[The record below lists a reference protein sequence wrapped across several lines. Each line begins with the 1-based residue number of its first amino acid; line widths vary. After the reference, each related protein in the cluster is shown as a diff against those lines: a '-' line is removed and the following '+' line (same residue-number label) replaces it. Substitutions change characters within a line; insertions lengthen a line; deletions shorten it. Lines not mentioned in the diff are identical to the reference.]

1 MTLRHPWLGAFAA
14 LLLLA
19 PALHAQPIT
28 ITPGP
33 VRAFGYTIGDRVERR
48 VELWLA
54 PPWSLTRG
62 GLPTPGRQSPWFDL
76 VEIATTSELAKNGT
90 HVELRFVYQLLN
102 SPVQPTVLSLPR
114 IGLKFEGGPQPVQRD
129 LPPVDVFA
137 SPLLP
142 SAATGS
148 MLDAM
153 RDDRKPELIPVEHFR
168 QRLTVYGLVAT
179 TILAW
184 MLVVQQLAS
193 RRRAGPFVRACRDLR
208 NLERGLNDVARA
220 ERAMRVVHR
229 ALDETAG
236 HTVFVDNADTLFECA
251 YRSPLR
257 ARTLTFL
264 DRSRQRFFAGAGEA
278 VPLQELRDFARAWRT
293 LEGRR

>member
-1 MTLRHPWLGAFAA
+1 VTLRHAWRGPFAA

-19 PALHAQPIT
+19 QALHAQPIT
-28 ITPGP
+28 ITPVP
-33 VRAFGYTIGDRVERR
+33 LRAFGYSIGDRVERR
-48 VELWLA
+48 VDLWLA
-54 PPWSLTRG
+54 PPWSLTQG

-76 VEIATTSELAKNGT
+76 VEITRTSEAAKNGT

-114 IGLKFEGGPQPVQRD
+114 VGVKFEGGPQPVQRD
-129 LPPVDVFA
+129 IPPVDVFA

-142 SAATGS
+142 AAATGS

-153 RDDRKPELIPVEHFR
+153 RDDRKPEVIPVQHFR
-168 QRLTVYGLVAT
+168 QRLTVYVLVAAA
-179 TILAW
+179 ILAW
-184 MLVVQQLAS
+184 MLVRQQLAS
-193 RRRAGPFVRACRDLR
+193 RRRAGPFVRACRELR
-208 NLERGLNDVARA
+208 NLARGPSDVARA
-220 ERAMRVVHR
+220 ETAMRVVHR

-236 HTVFVDNADTLFECA
+236 HTVFVDNVDTLFESA
-251 YRSPLR
+251 YRAPLR

-278 VPLQELRDFARAWRT
+278 VPLQELRDFAQAWRT

>member
-1 MTLRHPWLGAFAA
+1 MTLRHARLAAFAA

-19 PALHAQPIT
+19 QALHAQPIT
-28 ITPGP
+28 IAPGP

-48 VELWLA
+48 VDLWLA
-54 PPWSLTRG
+54 PPWSLVRG

-76 VEIATTSELAKNGT
+76 VEITTTSEAAKNGN

-114 IGLKFEGGPQPVQRD
+114 VGLKFDGGPQPVQRD
-129 LPPVDVFA
+129 VPPVDVFA

-142 SAATGS
+142 LAATGS

-153 RDDRKPELIPVEHFR
+153 RDDRKPELIPVERYR
-168 QRLTVYGLVAT
+168 QRLTVYGLVAAG
-179 TILAW
+179 ILAW
-184 MLVVQQLAS
+184 MLVVQQLAG
-193 RRRAGPFVRACRDLR
+193 RRRAGPFVRACRELR
-208 NLERGLNDVARA
+208 SLARGPSDVARA
-220 ERAMRVVHR
+220 ETAMRVVHR

-236 HTVFVDNADTLFECA
+236 HTVFVDNVDTLFESA
-251 YRSPLR
+251 HRAPLL
-257 ARTLTFL
+257 ANTLIFL